1 MPKAILSVHDKTNLI
16 PFARGLRELGWT
28 LIASGGTARALREK
42 QIPVTEVAEYT
53 QSPEILGG
61 RVKTLHPAIHGGL
74 LARSTDADFTEL
86 QQLHWDYID
95 LVAVNLYPFEETI
108 AKPNVTLDDAIENID
123 IGGVTLI
130 RAAAKNFQRVTL
142 LCDPNDY
149 DAVLN
154 ELREGGVKETTRAQ
168 LAIKG
173 FALTSHYD
181 TTIHAYL
188 AALQSSV
195 IRLQAPVS
203 SLHITAYPVQ
213 TLRYGENPHQRAT
226 LYSFTPDGGALGGR
240 VLQGKELSYNNLLD
254 LDAAWRGVVSYS
266 EPSIVIVKHLS
277 PCGMASAWNLT
288 PHPAPTRKGELAEAF
303 EHARASDPI
312 SAFGGVMAA
321 NRAFDAETANALGEL
336 FVECIAAPAFTDE
349 AREILAKRKNLRLI
363 AMPDLEITPRYELR
377 TITRGLLKQDVD
389 FGDPPETEWKVISK
403 RAPSDDELRA
413 LKFAWKACQH
423 VKSNAIVFA
432 RNFENGVATVGI
444 GGGQPNRV
452 DCVKIAAARAGE
464 KSRGAV
470 MASDAFFPFP
480 DSVEVAARAGIT
492 AIVHPG
498 GSVRDAESIAVAD
511 AHNIAMIVTG
521 VRHFRH

>member
-28 LIASGGTARALREK
+28 LIASGGTARALRDNAL
-42 QIPVTEVAEYT
+42 PVTEVAEYT
-53 QSPEILGG
+53 KSPEILGG

-74 LARSTDADFTEL
+74 LARSTEGDHKEL

-108 AKPNVTLDDAIENID
+108 ARPNVTLDDAIENID

-142 LCDPNDY
+142 VCDPNDY
-149 DAVLN
+149 DAVLD
-154 ELREGGVKETTRAQ
+154 ELRAGGVKDATRRN
-168 LAIKG
+168 LAVKG
-173 FALTSHYD
+173 FALTARYD
-181 TTIHAYL
+181 AAIHTYL
-188 AALQSSV
+188 AGQGDHKSLPLQ
-195 IRLQAPVS
+195 
-203 SLHITAYPVQ
+203 ITAYPVQ
-213 TLRYGENPHQRAT
+213 ALRYGENPHQRAM

-254 LDAAWRGVVSYS
+254 LDAAWRAVVSYA

-277 PCGMASAWNLT
+277 PCGIASAFDLT
-288 PHPAPTRKGELAEAF
+288 PNPSPKKRGELVDAF
-303 EHARASDPI
+303 RHALASDPI

-321 NRAFDAETANALGEL
+321 NRAFDAETAHALGEL
-336 FVECIAAPAFTDE
+336 FVECIAAPSFTDD
-349 AREILAKRKNLRLI
+349 AREILAKRKNLRLVE
-363 AMPDLEITPRYELR
+363 MPDLEITPRYELR
-377 TITRGLLKQDVD
+377 TITRGILKQDVD
-389 FGDPPETEWKVISK
+389 LGDPENTEWRVVSK
-403 RAPSDDELRA
+403 RAPTEEEWRA

-452 DCVKIAAARAGE
+452 DCVKIAAERAGE
-464 KSRGAV
+464 KSKGAV

-492 AIVHPG
+492 AIAHPG

-511 AHNIAMIVTG
+511 ANNIAMVVTG